1 MGKASRRQN
10 RRERASGAT
19 APARPAPF
27 VSRPFTGLPG
37 ETDWVAMR
45 EVIPSATAAVRLDPV
60 APPVAEAL
68 EKAGGT
74 ADGAQVP
81 DVRVVTMLP
90 MAWPGL
96 RRDDGEILVSLQAG
110 TASGDPSRDVA
121 GSVLE
126 LLSSA
131 PGTALRGRLPA
142 TEATPRL
149 QDILVLTE
157 PFDIRVHDG
166 FDFWLAEESPQDPEA
181 AAALERANES
191 VTPTVKLAAAP
202 SAYWCR
208 AGARAY
214 LRWFLPYEED
224 EATDALARLHV
235 SGGDLLGPDTRLLG
249 AFRAS
254 GLLAPVWDLDPAL
267 GAEAYEEP
275 LAAMAARLAE
285 ALGTSGLSAEERR
298 AKAGLLSRQLTLR

>member
-19 APARPAPF
+19 APTRPAPF
-27 VSRPFTGLPG
+27 VARPFAELPG

-45 EVIPSATAAVRLDPV
+45 EVIPSATAGVRLDPA

-68 EKAGGT
+68 QLTGAPDGT
-74 ADGAQVP
+74 PLPGVQ
-81 DVRVVTMLP
+81 VVTMLP
-90 MAWPGL
+90 MAWPGM
-96 RRDDGEILVSLQAG
+96 RRDDGEILVSLQSGA
-110 TASGDPSRDVA
+110 ASGDPSRDVA
-121 GSVLE
+121 GTVLE
-126 LLSSA
+126 LLRSA
-131 PGTALRGRLPA
+131 PGSPLRGRLPA

-149 QDILVLTE
+149 QDILVLTQ
-157 PFDIRVHDG
+157 PFDIQVHDG
-166 FDFWLAEESPQDPEA
+166 FDFWVAGGAPQDPEA

-191 VTPTVKLAAAP
+191 VAPTVKLAAAP

-214 LRWFLPYEED
+214 LRWFLPHGED

-235 SGGDLLGPDTRLLG
+235 AGGDLLGPGTRLLG
-249 AFRAS
+249 AFRAA
-254 GLLAPVWDLDPAL
+254 GLLAPVWDVDPAL
-267 GAEAYEEP
+267 EADAYEEP
-275 LAAMAARLAE
+275 LAGLAVRLAD
-285 ALGTSGLSAEERR
+285 ALGSSVLSPEERR